1 MVIHIA
7 QGKQRVVEYHTE
19 YTETADFV
27 QSVDSLFCG
36 QVITLFKLIVERRKK
51 IY

>member
-1 MVIHIA
+1 MVVHIA
-7 QGKQRVVEYHTE
+7 KCKECVVKDHAE